1 MSKKQF
7 RKIFLHFVL
16 IVAAV
21 VVSMITIAF
30 IVTFIGGTPVY
41 RFQIKE

>member
-7 RKIFLHFVL
+7 RKLILHFVL

-21 VVSMITIAF
+21 VVSMIAIAF
-30 IVTFIGGTPVY
+30 IVAFIGWYTGAPLPN
-41 RFQIKE
+41 